1 MTAIDFFKDTLKDNL
16 IELRE
21 VENLYPILIVKDG
34 KPSNFDKLLKNN
46 KQYKR
51 FYKLYPI
58 VLTSEFLQNATDSF
72 HADLLYLKDFSNHI
86 HGEDYFKNI
95 NLDNNFLRLNIE
107 REFRSKLFLIMSSSY
122 VTTDK
127 NQISFFLKNL
137 LFSIRYAIYGF
148 VKIKKLNISFQNE
161 QDLFVSILNL
171 LNFDKTP
178 LLSNILSAKGKES
191 SIERFNTIYDAF
203 QTLISNIEV

>member
-16 IELRE
+16 IEIRE

-34 KPSNFDKLLKNN
+34 KPSNFDTLLKNN
-46 KQYKR
+46 KQYRK

-58 VLTSEFLQNATDSF
+58 VLTPEFLQNATDSF
-72 HADLLYLKDFSNHI
+72 PADLLYLKDFSNHI

-148 VKIKKLNISFQNE
+148 VKIKKLNIYFQNE
-161 QDLFVSILNL
+161 QDLFISILNL
-171 LNFDKTP
+171 LNFDKTT

-203 QTLISNIEV
+203 QILISNIEV

>member
-58 VLTSEFLQNATDSF
+58 VLTPEFLQNATDSF
-72 HADLLYLKDFSNHI
+72 PADLLYLKDFSNHI

-107 REFRSKLFLIMSSSY
+107 REFRSKLFLIM
-122 VTTDK
+122 
-127 NQISFFLKNL
+127 
-137 LFSIRYAIYGF
+137 
-148 VKIKKLNISFQNE
+148 
-161 QDLFVSILNL
+161 
-171 LNFDKTP
+171 
-178 LLSNILSAKGKES
+178 
-191 SIERFNTIYDAF
+191 
-203 QTLISNIEV
+203 